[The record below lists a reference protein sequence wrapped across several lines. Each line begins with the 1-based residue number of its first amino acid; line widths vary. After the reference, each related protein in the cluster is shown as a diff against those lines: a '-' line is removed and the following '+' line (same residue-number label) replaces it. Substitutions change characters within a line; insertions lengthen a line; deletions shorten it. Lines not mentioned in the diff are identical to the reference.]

1 MADRQGVDSKVHFQH
16 FKKIIPTFIRKTLCL
31 ATQHELRLPQ
41 LNYDLTQ
48 TLFQKAGPWPAARD
62 ALPVIRR
69 AREVK
74 LGVLGGRTRRAP
86 KSF

>member
-1 MADRQGVDSKVHFQH
+1 VADRQGLDSKVHFQH
-16 FKKIIPTFIRKTLCL
+16 FKRIIPTFIRKALYL
-31 ATQHELRLPQ
+31 ATQHQLRLPQ
-41 LNYDLTQ
+41 LNCDLTQ
-48 TLFQKAGPWPAARD
+48 TLFQKAGPWPTGRD

-69 AREVK
+69 ERAVK

>member
-62 ALPVIRR
+62 ALPIIRGAR
-69 AREVK
+69 AIK
-74 LGVLGGRTRRAP
+74 LVTVGEKTRRAP
-86 KSF
+86 ESL